1 MDDETQGQ
9 RGTVD
14 DERAVR
20 LLLAH
25 MQGDEAAYLLVLEE
39 AFADPDA
46 SGARAGRLLQ
56 LLRSLTA
63 NAAQLHALWT
73 GSEEASIEGL
83 QRFLLEQAAGD
94 TQAHG

>member
-1 MDDETQGQ
+1 MDDETQGR

-25 MQGDEAAYLLVLEE
+25 IQGDEAAYLLVLEE

-46 SGARAGRLLQ
+46 GGARAGRLLQ
-56 LLRSLTA
+56 LLRSLAANTA
-63 NAAQLHALWT
+63 QVHVAMT
-73 GSEEASIEGL
+73 GSEEASIAGL

-94 TQAHG
+94 TQSPE